1 MIKLYGYPKS
11 TCTQKVKLCLF
22 EKTLPFTDRPVDL
35 AKQEHLTPEYLAL
48 NPNGVVP
55 TLVHDGVAIHDS
67 SVIMEY
73 LDEVFPDV
81 PMSGRTAVERA
92 RVRAWLR
99 FFEEVPTVAIRIP
112 SFAKVLLKPVEKMT
126 PDERRANSDKRT
138 LRKGF
143 YRSMEDGISDARF
156 DEAVERLRLT
166 CERME
171 ATLADRDWLVAGL
184 PGGFG
189 IADACVVPTFD
200 RMQDLGLAPVW
211 QDLPGVSHWWA
222 RVQERDCFARTY
234 VDGTRLVAA

>member
-1 MIKLYGYPKS
+1 MIELYGYPKS

-22 EKTLPFTDRPVDL
+22 EKALPFSDRPVDL
-35 AKQEHLTPEYLAL
+35 AKQEHLTPDYLAL

-55 TLVHDGVAIHDS
+55 TLVHDGAVIHDS

-73 LDEVFPDV
+73 IDEVFPDV
-81 PMSGRTAVERA
+81 PMSGRTPVDRA

-99 FFEEVPTVAIRIP
+99 FFEEVPTVAVRIP

-126 PDERRANSDKRT
+126 PDQRRANSDKRT

-143 YRSMEDGISDARF
+143 YRSMEDGISEARHA
-156 DEAVERLRLT
+156 EAVERLRMT

-171 ATLADRDWLVAGL
+171 TTLAAEDWLVGD
-184 PGGFG
+184 FG

-200 RMQDLGLAPVW
+200 RMQDLDLARVW
-211 QDLPGVSHWWA
+211 ADLPGVGRWWA

-234 VDGTRLVAA
+234 VAGSRLASS